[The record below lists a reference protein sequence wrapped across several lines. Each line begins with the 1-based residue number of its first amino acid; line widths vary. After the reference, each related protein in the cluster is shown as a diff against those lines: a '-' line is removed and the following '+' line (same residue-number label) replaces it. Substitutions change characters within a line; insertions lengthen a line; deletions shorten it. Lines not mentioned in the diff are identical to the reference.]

1 VTSTVRFTDTAGLLP
16 HLAREEAERRHQYYL
31 GPEHLLLGL
40 LVEEDNPAVRELR
53 AHGVP
58 VEVGDDNLAARVL
71 RAHGLT
77 WATVRAGIDR
87 LVAQGVLPGP
97 QPSDAELLAT
107 LGIDLDAVMARLDES
122 FGREAYYHAAQNVR
136 LRPAQ
141 SFPRAPGAGT
151 PLICWR
157 VFVLVRKEAAA
168 RGEDITPAHWLL
180 ALLRDAEDPVEVT
193 AHRYP
198 VERRKRSMF
207 GLPDH
212 GPSPVRLL
220 VESHELT
227 LDQLRAA
234 VLEELDRSE
243 G

>member
-1 VTSTVRFTDTAGLLP
+1 VTATVRFTEEAGIVP

-40 LVEEDNPAVRELR
+40 LVEDDNPTVREM
-53 AHGVP
+53 
-58 VEVGDDNLAARVL
+58 
-71 RAHGLT
+71 RAHGLN
-77 WATVRAGIDR
+77 WETVRAGIDR
-87 LVAQGVLPGP
+87 LVAEGVLPGP

-107 LGIDLDAVMARLDES
+107 LGIDLKAVMARLEES
-122 FGREAYYHAAQNVR
+122 FGREAYYYAAQNVR

-141 SFPRAPGAGT
+141 PFPRAPGAGT

-157 VFVLVRKEAAA
+157 VFVLVREEATA

-198 VERRKRSMF
+198 MERRKRAMF

-220 VESHELT
+220 VESHGLT
-227 LDQLRAA
+227 LDQLRRA
-234 VLEELDRSE
+234 VLEELDQ
-243 G
+243 GL